1 MVPRNILVII
11 DFLLTIYI
19 LIVNLVFILTRW
31 LICLLMVAF
40 SLIVAVDYLRNTNS
54 IVVLFFLQLLLSEL
68 LNNCCFF
75 SGFRHASAI
84 SNTEVSDTEVLLLV
98 ASHQICDTI

>member
-1 MVPRNILVII
+1 MVSRNILVII

-31 LICLLMVAF
+31 LICLLMVVF

-68 LNNCCFF
+68 LSNCCLF
-75 SGFRHASAI
+75 SGLRHTSAI
-84 SNTEVSDTEVLLLV
+84 SDTEVSDTEVLMLV
-98 ASHQICDTI
+98 ASHQICNTI